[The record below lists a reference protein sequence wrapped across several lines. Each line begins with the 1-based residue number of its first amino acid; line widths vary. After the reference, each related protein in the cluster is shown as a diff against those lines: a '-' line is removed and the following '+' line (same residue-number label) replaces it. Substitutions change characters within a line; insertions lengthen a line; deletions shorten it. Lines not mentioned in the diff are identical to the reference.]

1 MYEIIITLKFKRM
14 KTKIFLISILVVS
27 MCSCGKSFLEIPSKT
42 TLSTP
47 VYFKTQADFEQAIN
61 GAYAPLRGLYW
72 NAWAMGEV
80 HSDNAYYVFNPDDRG
95 TIQPEQIADFI
106 NQPDNGVVLN
116 KYVYDYSIIARSN
129 QVLDLIDGIDFD
141 KTVKDNL
148 KGQAY
153 FLRAFCYFDLVQY
166 FGKIPLHLKSAVT
179 LAETALPLTSVDSI
193 YNQIITDAKLASTLM
208 SPKSTQQAGRA
219 TSGAAKTLL
228 GNVYM
233 VLKQWDN
240 AITILTDVV
249 NSKEYSLVAS
259 YANVFDPVTKNNSE
273 SVFEIQYKEGT
284 DGYASNFIY
293 QFIPQPI
300 TAAEVTAITGVT
312 VEVPRTIE
320 GYNIPTP
327 DIIAAYETGDLR
339 KDATIGYCKARGKDY
354 PYVKKYNH
362 PHAQTNLTNDNW
374 PVYRYSE
381 VLLFLA
387 EAYNEKGQSAN
398 ALPHLNQVRSRA
410 GLSAS
415 SVSGQAQLRDVI
427 MGERRVELAFE
438 NKRWLDLVRT
448 GTAEVVMK
456 AQGARKIA
464 NPQAYYFPVG
474 ISPVPAAYKTIST
487 TFPLPASEASVS
499 PYF

>member
-1 MYEIIITLKFKRM
+1 MKLITLKFKRM
-14 KTKIFLISILVVS
+14 KTKIILISILVVS
-27 MCSCGKSFLEIPSKT
+27 MYSCKESFLEIPSKT

-47 VYFKTQADFEQAIN
+47 VYFKTQGDFEQAIN
-61 GAYAPLRGLYW
+61 GTYAPLRSLYW

-80 HSDNAYYVFNPDDRG
+80 HSDNAYYVYNPDDRG
-95 TIQPEQIADFI
+95 TIEPEQIADFV

-116 KYVYDYSIIARSN
+116 KYVNDYTIIARAN
-129 QVLDLIDGIDFD
+129 QVLALIDGVEFD
-141 KTVKDNL
+141 KAVKDKL
-148 KGQAY
+148 KGESY

-166 FGKIPLHLKSAVT
+166 FGKVPLHLKPATT
-179 LAETALPLTSVDSI
+179 LEETALDLSSVDAI
-193 YNQIITDAKLASTLM
+193 YTQIISDAKQAAGLL
-208 SPKSTQQAGRA
+208 PLKSAQQTGRA

-249 NSKEYSLVAS
+249 NSKEYSMVAS
-259 YANVFDPVTKNNSE
+259 YANVFDPINKNNSE
-273 SVFEIQYKEGT
+273 SIFEIQYKEGT

-293 QFIPQPI
+293 QFIPMPI
-300 TAAEVTAITGVT
+300 TAAEVSAITGVA
-312 VEVPRTIE
+312 VEVARTTE

-327 DIIAAYETGDLR
+327 DIIAAYEAGDLR
-339 KDATIGYCKARGKDY
+339 KDATVGYCKARGKDY

-362 PHAQTNLTNDNW
+362 PHAQTGNTNDNW

-398 ALPHLNQVRSRA
+398 ALPYLNQVRGRA

>member
-1 MYEIIITLKFKRM
+1 M
-14 KTKIFLISILVVS
+14 LVVS
-27 MCSCGKSFLEIPSKT
+27 IYSCQESFLEIPSKT

-47 VYFKTQADFEQAIN
+47 VYFKTQGDFEQAIN
-61 GAYAPLRGLYW
+61 GTYAPLRSLYW

-80 HSDNAYYVFNPDDRG
+80 HSDNAYYVYNPDDRG
-95 TIQPEQIADFI
+95 TIEPEQIADFV
-106 NQPDNGVVLN
+106 NQPDNGVVLS
-116 KYVYDYSIIARSN
+116 KYVNNYSVIARAN
-129 QVLDLIDGIDFD
+129 QVLALIDGVEFD
-141 KTVKDNL
+141 QAVKDKL
-148 KGQAY
+148 KGEA
-153 FLRAFCYFDLVQY
+153 FLLRAFCYFDLVQY
-166 FGKIPLHLKSAVT
+166 FGQVPLHSKPATT
-179 LAETALPLTSVDSI
+179 LEETALDLSTVDAV
-193 YNQIITDAKLASTLM
+193 YTQIISDAKQAATLL
-208 SPKSTQQAGRA
+208 PAKLDQQAGRA

-228 GNVYM
+228 GNVYV

-240 AITILTDVV
+240 AITVLADVV
-249 NSKEYSLVAS
+249 NSKQYSLVAS
-259 YANVFDPVTKNNSE
+259 YADVFDPVNKNNSE
-273 SVFEIQYKEGT
+273 SIFEIQYKEGT

-293 QFIPQPI
+293 QFIPMPI
-300 TAAEVTAITGVT
+300 TAAEVTAITGVA
-312 VEVPRTIE
+312 VEVARTIE

-339 KDATIGYCKARGKDY
+339 KDATVGYCKARGKDY

-387 EAYNEKGQSAN
+387 EALNEKGQSAN
-398 ALPHLNQVRSRA
+398 ALPYLNQVRSRA